1 MKFVFALFVML
12 GVGSLSY
19 ADYPVVPDERMT
31 PGDLCSKNDPDFDGY
46 RYRER
51 IPHCDRDVSRSLKNH
66 IYKQYGI
73 PSRCRH
79 RYTVDH
85 FYPLSIGG
93 NNSSKNLWP
102 EHRFVKRLRM
112 DLEQDVFDQ
121 VREGR
126 ISQAEALEIIY
137 EEKMNPPVEELSRMI
152 EIYGSSD
159 CDRAALV
166 AARRA
171 LATLIE
177 GGLQ

>member
-1 MKFVFALFVML
+1 MKFVSVWFLML
-12 GVGSLSY
+12 GVGSLSH
-19 ADYPVVPDERMT
+19 AAYPVIPNERLT
-31 PGDLCSKNDPDFDGY
+31 PGALCSKSDSDFDGY
-46 RYRER
+46 RYGER
-51 IPHCDRDVSRSLKNH
+51 IPHCRRDVSRSLKNR
-66 IYKQYGI
+66 IYQQYGI

-112 DLEQDVFDQ
+112 DLEQDVFEQLRD
-121 VREGR
+121 GR
-126 ISQAEALEIIY
+126 ITQAEALDIIH
-137 EEKMNPPVEELSRMI
+137 EEKMNPPVEELSQMI
-152 EIYGSSD
+152 EIYGSNE
-159 CDRAALV
+159 CDRAALE
-166 AARRA
+166 ATRRA